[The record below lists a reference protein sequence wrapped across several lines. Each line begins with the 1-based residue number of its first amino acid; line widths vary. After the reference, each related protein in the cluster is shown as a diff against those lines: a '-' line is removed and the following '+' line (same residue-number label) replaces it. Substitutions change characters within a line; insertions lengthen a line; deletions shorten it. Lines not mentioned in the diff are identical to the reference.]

1 MRSAAIVRAAPRSA
15 DRPEDD
21 GPPPLVSTSRGPT
34 VLVADGDPAVRAM
47 VARTLQLMGHAS
59 VSATDGSEVLALAC
73 HHAPSLALLVV
84 EVSTP
89 GLGRTGLAR
98 AIRALRPRVPVLLI
112 SEARAARDLG
122 EVVVGRPATFLPKP
136 FSAEELCRA
145 ISELA
150 T

>member
-1 MRSAAIVRAAPRSA
+1 MAWIVDACASPV
-15 DRPEDD
+15 
-21 GPPPLVSTSRGPT
+21 GH
-34 VLVADGDPAVRAM
+34 AVP
-47 VARTLQLMGHAS
+47 RTLEPMGRAS
-59 VSATDGSEVLALAC
+59 VSATDGAEVLALAQ

-89 GLGRTGLAR
+89 GLDGPGLAC

-136 FSAEELCRA
+136 FSAGELCRA
-145 ISELA
+145 ISEL
-150 T
+150 TT